1 MIILKLQLPCMILL
15 LTPSGSECSK
25 KSDEQSY
32 LKDKYLFSYFNELYQ
47 WFNVDWSRDVEKFLN
62 GEIIRIKILIKNFT
76 NLKHKN
82 TSYIPLYLILKNL
95 KLKWYDFVFLY
106 RFGLNILTREIS
118 PCLFILS
125 AKNSINYPKRPH
137 LRGIGMLERTIL

>member
-47 WFNVDWSRDVEKFLN
+47 
-62 GEIIRIKILIKNFT
+62 
-76 NLKHKN
+76 
-82 TSYIPLYLILKNL
+82 
-95 KLKWYDFVFLY
+95 
-106 RFGLNILTREIS
+106 
-118 PCLFILS
+118 
-125 AKNSINYPKRPH
+125 
-137 LRGIGMLERTIL
+137 